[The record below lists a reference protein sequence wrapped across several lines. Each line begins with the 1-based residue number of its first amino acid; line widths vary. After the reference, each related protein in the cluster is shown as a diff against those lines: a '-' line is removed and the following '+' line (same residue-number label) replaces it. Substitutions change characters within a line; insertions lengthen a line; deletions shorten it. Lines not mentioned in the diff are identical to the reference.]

1 MNKLNDIFNSKL
13 FKAIESAVLVAVS
26 YFLINYA
33 GLPTDLVSTIAV
45 ALAGVLGI
53 DGLAT
58 IISAFD
64 KNNKNEVTK
73 VN

>member
-45 ALAGVLGI
+45 TLAGVLGV
-53 DGLAT
+53 DGIAT

-64 KNNKNEVTK
+64 KHNISEVTK